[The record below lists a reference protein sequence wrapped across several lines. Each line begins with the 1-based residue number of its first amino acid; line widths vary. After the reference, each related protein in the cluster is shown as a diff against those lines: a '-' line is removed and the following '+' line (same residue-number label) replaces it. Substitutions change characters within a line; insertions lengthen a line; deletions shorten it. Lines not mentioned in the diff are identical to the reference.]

1 MAVEND
7 IAELASA
14 PIPGDAP
21 CGISVK
27 YEDSFQQLE
36 AELAKQESL
45 TAATVDWRLV
55 EQLARTILTSESKDL
70 LVASYM
76 AAALV
81 QNQSY
86 SGMLQGFALLQQL
99 CEHWWD
105 DMHPPLKRIR
115 GRAAAITWLV
125 EKVSWHI
132 ETKPPAGAE
141 LTQISELYETVSGL
155 DQWLAEK
162 MADKAPDM
170 TGLIRPLRQ
179 LKKTADAEAKQA
191 EAKAAPPEPK
201 PPATESPA
209 QNDAASPQS
218 ASNEPPVA
226 ALAAQPPPAAQ
237 PQPATPPAPSTL
249 KTPDI
254 NADVATDADASKAIR
269 QIQDALRK
277 LSSYY
282 AEAKPAEPRRYRLA
296 RYALWLNVD
305 SLPPNKDGKTQ
316 VPPPAKD
323 LGTRIQQALDQADF
337 TGVVDQVEKHL
348 VKLPYWFEG
357 QRLLVTAMDQLG
369 GSHQAA
375 LQVVRSELRGLLERL
390 PGLLDLSYSDG
401 TPFAD
406 DATRFWLNQAILLSG
421 DDIESSGG
429 QGDALDEAHRS
440 AVKLASSGKIAD
452 AINELQTFARHSG
465 SRRQEYHARLALAE
479 VLMDSGQAA
488 AALPILD
495 RLGQYIE
502 EHRLADWEPD
512 FARRCYHL
520 LHQACQR
527 EANNEANDTDSL
539 KLRQAAAYSELCWF
553 DPGSAVT

>member
-1 MAVEND
+1 MEVAQD
-7 IAELASA
+7 IMELATA
-14 PIPGDAP
+14 PIPGDSP

-27 YEDSFQQLE
+27 YEQTFQQLE

-55 EQLARTILTSESKDL
+55 EQLARTILATESKDL
-70 LVASYM
+70 LVASYL

-81 QNQSY
+81 QNQGY
-86 SGMLQGFALLQQL
+86 AGMVQGFALQKQL
-99 CEHWWD
+99 CEQWWE

-125 EKVSWHI
+125 EKVGWHL
-132 ETKPPAGAE
+132 ESKPPTGKDLA
-141 LTQISELYETVSGL
+141 LVVELYDAVSGL
-155 DQWLAEK
+155 DQWLADK

-179 LKKTADAEAKQA
+179 LKKAADAEAKQA
-191 EAKAAPPEPK
+191 EAAAAKVAPPPVEK
-201 PPATESPA
+201 PSE
-209 QNDAASPQS
+209 AAGQADEADP
-218 ASNEPPVA
+218 EPVA
-226 ALAAQPPPAAQ
+226 VPTPTPAPPPSKTA
-237 PQPATPPAPSTL
+237 PTPTASSNSL

-254 NADVATDADASKAIR
+254 NADVASDADANKAIR

-282 AEAKPAEPRRYRLA
+282 AEAKPAEPRRFRLA

-305 SLPPNKDGKTQ
+305 ALPPNKEGKTQ

-323 LGTRIQQALDQADF
+323 LGSRLQQTLDQADF
-337 TGVVDQVEKHL
+337 TGVVDQVEKQL

-375 LQVVRSELRGLLERL
+375 ASVVRAELRGLLERL
-390 PGLLDLSYSDG
+390 PALLDLSYSDG

-406 DATRFWLNQAILLSG
+406 DATRFWLNQTILAPAEG
-421 DDIESSGG
+421 AGGSGG
-429 QGDALDEAHRS
+429 QDDALREAHQA
-440 AVKLASSGKIAD
+440 AVKLAASGKVSD
-452 AINELQTFARHSG
+452 AIDALQQFARHCG
-465 SRRQEYHARLALAE
+465 SRREEYHARLALAE
-479 VLMDSGQAA
+479 VLMDSGQAP

-495 RLGQYIE
+495 RLARHVE
-502 EHRLADWEPD
+502 EYRLADWEPD
-512 FARRCYHL
+512 FAKRCYQL
-520 LHQACQR
+520 LHLACQR
-527 EANNEANDTDSL
+527 EANNEANDVESL
-539 KLRQAAAYSELCWF
+539 KLRQAAAYTELCWF

>member
-1 MAVEND
+1 MEVEKD
-7 IAELASA
+7 IAELAVT

-55 EQLARTILTSESKDL
+55 EQLARSILTSESKDL
-70 LVASYM
+70 LVASYL

-86 SGMLQGFALLQQL
+86 SGMVQGFALLQQL
-99 CEHWWD
+99 CEYWWD
-105 DMHPPLKRIR
+105 DLHPPLKRIR

-125 EKVSWHI
+125 EKVSWHL
-132 ETKPPAGAE
+132 ETKPPAGAD
-141 LTQISELYETVSGL
+141 LALVSDLYDAVSGL

-179 LKKTADAEAKQA
+179 LKKAADAEAKQA
-191 EAKAAPPEPK
+191 EAKAAPPK
-201 PPATESPA
+201 PNSQAAETPAPEG
-209 QNDAASPQS
+209 AASP
-218 ASNEPPVA
+218 EPATKESQA
-226 ALAAQPPPAAQ
+226 AAPAAQ
-237 PQPATPPAPSTL
+237 PQPAAQPAAPSAPSTL

-254 NADVATDADASKAIR
+254 NADVSSDADANKAVR

-323 LGTRIQQALDQADF
+323 LGTRIQQTLDQADYA
-337 TGVVDQVEKHL
+337 GVVDQVEKQL

-375 LQVVRSELRGLLERL
+375 LQVVRGELRGLLERL

-406 DATRFWLNQAILLSG
+406 DATRFWLNQTILSAG
-421 DDIESSGG
+421 DEGTTGSGG
-429 QGDALDEAHRS
+429 QDDALRVAHRA
-440 AVKLASSGKIAD
+440 AVKLAASGKVAD
-452 AINELQTFARHSG
+452 AINELQAFARHSG
-465 SRRQEYHARLALAE
+465 SRREEYQARLALAE

-495 RLGQYIE
+495 RLGHYIE

-512 FARRCYHL
+512 FAKRCYHL

>member
-1 MAVEND
+1 MEVAQD
-7 IAELASA
+7 ILELASA

-55 EQLARTILTSESKDL
+55 DQLARSILSSESKDL
-70 LVASYM
+70 LVASYL

-81 QNQSY
+81 QTQGYN
-86 SGMLQGFALLQQL
+86 GMLQGFALLQQL
-99 CEHWWD
+99 CEHWWEQ
-105 DMHPPLKRIR
+105 MHPPLKRMR
-115 GRAAAITWLV
+115 GRAAAVTWLV
-125 EKVSWHI
+125 EKVGQQL
-132 ETKPPAGAE
+132 EARPPAGDD
-141 LTQISELYETVSGL
+141 LVLVSDLYEAVSGL
-155 DQWLAEK
+155 DQWLADK

-179 LKKTADAEAKQA
+179 LKKAADAEAKQA
-191 EAKAAPPEPK
+191 EEKAKAPPPEPK
-201 PPATESPA
+201 LQPAAAEATTTEEPASQPAPAPAPP
-209 QNDAASPQS
+209 PQ
-218 ASNEPPVA
+218 A
-226 ALAAQPPPAAQ
+226 AAQPAAPAASSS
-237 PQPATPPAPSTL
+237 P

-254 NADVATDADASKAIR
+254 NADVASDADANKAVR

-282 AEAKPAEPRRYRLA
+282 ADARPAEPRRFRLA

-305 SLPPNKDGKTQ
+305 SLPPNKEGKTQ

-323 LGTRIQQALDQADF
+323 LGTRIQQTLDQADYA
-337 TGVVDQVEKHL
+337 GVVDQVEKQL

-375 LQVVRSELRGLLERL
+375 LQVIRSELRGLLERL
-390 PGLLDLSYSDG
+390 PGLLELTYSDG

-406 DATRFWLNQAILLSG
+406 DATRFWLNQTILSAA
-421 DDIESSGG
+421 EEASGG
-429 QGDALDEAHRS
+429 SGQDDALQQAHRA
-440 AVKLASSGKIAD
+440 AVKLAASGKITD
-452 AINELQTFARHSG
+452 AIDELQAFARHCG
-465 SRRQEYHARLALAE
+465 SRREEYHARLALAE

-495 RLGQYIE
+495 RLSHYIE
-502 EHRLADWEPD
+502 EHGLADWEPD
-512 FARRCYHL
+512 FARRCYQL

-527 EANNEANDTDSL
+527 EANNEANDTDTL
-539 KLRQAAAYSELCWF
+539 KIRQAAAYSELCWF